1 MTNVCNL
8 YISKQ
13 IDVSKFTNLYKKNRL
28 KRLRFFVSFISSL
41 NFGSSLI
48 FDYICICYDT

>member
-1 MTNVCNL
+1 MKDVCNL

-28 KRLRFFVSFISSL
+28 TRLRFFVSFISSL
-41 NFGSSLI
+41 NFG
-48 FDYICICYDT
+48 